1 MNSRYVFIRFTQNYL
16 SDFVGAGLAGLLEL
30 KSDFRIGLSGDD
42 SGTLDR
48 LMGMIVRETGSGRD
62 FSEHLLQH
70 YVHSAVLVCA
80 RNLSAIGP
88 VQERVAEGRS
98 RYMLQYIQQH
108 IHQPELLTL
117 DAIAAKFHL
126 SPKYAGRFF
135 KRNFVRHYGVTPLQY
150 RRRRPAEAG
159 LTVSDSC
166 RSLLRTQ
173 ALAQGS
179 TSRRR
184 GPCRGQ

>member
-1 MNSRYVFIRFTQNYL
+1 MNSHYVFIRSTQNYL

-48 LMGMIVRETGSGRD
+48 LMEMIVRETGSGRD
-62 FSEHLLQH
+62 FSEHLLLNTGMT
-70 YVHSAVLVCA
+70 VK
-80 RNLSAIGP
+80 
-88 VQERVAEGRS
+88 E
-98 RYMLQYIQQH
+98 
-108 IHQPELLTL
+108 
-117 DAIAAKFHL
+117 IAAQTGYVDSCCL
-126 SPKYAGRFF
+126 SRL
-135 KRNFVRHYGVTPLQY
+135 FVRHYGVTPLQY

-173 ALAQGS
+173 ALAQGA

>member
-48 LMGMIVRETGSGRD
+48 LMEMIVRETGSGRD

-98 RYMLQYIQQH
+98 RLAELRGGLQ
-108 IHQPELLTL
+108 
-117 DAIAAKFHL
+117 A
-126 SPKYAGRFF
+126 
-135 KRNFVRHYGVTPLQY
+135 
-150 RRRRPAEAG
+150 
-159 LTVSDSC
+159 VSDQKPAF
-166 RSLLRTQ
+166 RAALRCHSAAVQ
-173 ALAQGS
+173 AEKAG
-179 TSRRR
+179 
-184 GPCRGQ
+184 

>member
-48 LMGMIVRETGSGRD
+48 LMEMIVRETGSGRD
-62 FSEHLLQH
+62 FSEDLLLNTGMT
-70 YVHSAVLVCA
+70 VK
-80 RNLSAIGP
+80 
-88 VQERVAEGRS
+88 E
-98 RYMLQYIQQH
+98 
-108 IHQPELLTL
+108 
-117 DAIAAKFHL
+117 IAAQTGYVDSCYL
-126 SPKYAGRFF
+126 SRL
-135 KRNFVRHYGVTPLQY
+135 FVRHYGVTPLQY
-150 RRRRPAEAG
+150 RRRGPAEAG

-166 RSLLRTQ
+166 RCLLRTQ
-173 ALAQGS
+173 ALAQGA

>member
-48 LMGMIVRETGSGRD
+48 LMEMIVRETGI
-62 FSEHLLQH
+62 SEHLLLNTGMT
-70 YVHSAVLVCA
+70 VK
-80 RNLSAIGP
+80 
-88 VQERVAEGRS
+88 E
-98 RYMLQYIQQH
+98 
-108 IHQPELLTL
+108 
-117 DAIAAKFHL
+117 IAAQTGYVDSCYL
-126 SPKYAGRFF
+126 SRL
-135 KRNFVRHYGVTPLQY
+135 FVRHYGVTPLQY

-173 ALAQGS
+173 ALAQGA